1 MASGAVNKKYN
12 MSYRNPQIIV
22 DRSAEIWAQGVTNI
36 GKVVGQG
43 LKTYFE
49 LKKKNEETQKKKD
62 DAINTTM
69 IQGDLKQSALR
80 DKMAKTIKD
89 VSLQEKFTERAKL
102 LADGDGGEN
111 KGAIWYNTQLSL
123 NPPTDKKTLKEY
135 KDKVKE
141 YQKYM
146 ANSAQ
151 EIGYV
156 MSALETTKDLSAQQ
170 IVDNYAVAGQSGV
183 SELQNLMAM
192 RALENKALEG
202 FDYEKDLIYN
212 EDGTNSLKVVG
223 YLDKNSKTYKAWE
236 KTGVFKD
243 QDLEY
248 TKDGKVKISWERNLA
263 KWGEDGQFV
272 NEISPAIDMQS
283 VMKDTGLINKNGF
296 ANDNLYVTP
305 TVQQRLKN
313 QDGTSSVTTEKVLD
327 YDKLHNNSAFK
338 AEIKSK
344 AAGIDARS
352 ETDQI
357 DFIRNRFGWG
367 DMKTEEFFNRS
378 REQRLAFYEG
388 QLEMEAIKK
397 LGSFRNATKEDVKML
412 EDVMPGIEEGKPIIF
427 QEIKR
432 QTIKPLKPV
441 RADKSQQKFN
451 DKVSFAVDTLNE
463 VRSLVGETKK
473 QGNKKFTMDE
483 QGAFLTVLNQKRLST
498 DSKIQTTEDLKA
510 EFLADRKEKKVS
522 DKQALE
528 EWESVSPKTGLGYYR
543 KGEIIPVD
551 LSSPK
556 AMSKTVLEL
565 LNPGIKAQ
573 ELNKLLNSIDT
584 GDKNV
589 NLNGFGGEITL
600 TDEDFSEYLVK

>member
-1 MASGAVNKKYN
+1 

-22 DRSAEIWAQGVTNI
+22 DRSAEIWAQGVAKI
-36 GKVVGQG
+36 GDVLNRGIEA
-43 LKTYFE
+43 YFAA
-49 LKKKNEETQKKKD
+49 KKKGDEVQKNKD

-89 VSLQEKFTERAKL
+89 VSLQEKFTKRAEF
-102 LADGDGGEN
+102 LANGDDET

-123 NPPTDKKTLKEY
+123 NPPTDKNTLREY

-146 ANSAQ
+146 SNSAQ

-212 EDGTNSLKVVG
+212 EDGTNSLKVIG

-248 TKDGKVKISWERNLA
+248 TEDGKVKISWERNLA

-305 TVQQRLKN
+305 TVQQRLRN
-313 QDGTSSVTTEKVLD
+313 QNGTSSVTTEKVLD

-344 AAGIDARS
+344 AAGIDARL
-352 ETDQI
+352 ENDQI

-367 DMKTEEFFNRS
+367 DMKTEEFFSKS

-397 LGSFRNATKEDVKML
+397 LGSFRNATKEDVDILK
-412 EDVMPGIEEGKPIIF
+412 DVMPGIEEGKPIIF

-432 QTIKPLKPV
+432 QTIEPPKPIK
-441 RADKSQQKFN
+441 AGKSQQKFN
-451 DKVSFAVDTLNE
+451 DTVSFAVDTLNE
-463 VRSLVGETKK
+463 VRSLAGETKK
-473 QGNKKFTMDE
+473 QGNKKFTIDE
-483 QGAFLTVLNQKRLST
+483 QGAFLTVLNEKRLST
-498 DSKIQTTEDLKA
+498 DSKIQKTEDIKSEYL
-510 EFLADRKEKKVS
+510 DYKKREGDS
-522 DKQALE
+522 DEDALSA
-528 EWESVSPKTGLGYYR
+528 WEAASPKTGLAYMR

-573 ELNKLLNSIDT
+573 ELNKLLKAINT
-584 GDKNV
+584 GDKSV
-589 NLNGFGGEITL
+589 KINGFGGEITM
-600 TDEDFSEYLVK
+600 TDKELNEYLEDDQIK

>member
-1 MASGAVNKKYN
+1 
-12 MSYRNPQIIV
+12 
-22 DRSAEIWAQGVTNI
+22 
-36 GKVVGQG
+36 
-43 LKTYFE
+43 
-49 LKKKNEETQKKKD
+49 
-62 DAINTTM
+62 M

-89 VSLQEKFTERAKL
+89 VSLQEKFTKRAEF
-102 LADGDGGEN
+102 LANGDDET

-123 NPPTDKKTLKEY
+123 NPPTDKNTLREY

-146 ANSAQ
+146 SNSAK

-212 EDGTNSLKVVG
+212 EDGTNSLKVIG

-248 TKDGKVKISWERNLA
+248 TEDGKVKISWERNLA

-305 TVQQRLKN
+305 TVQQRLRN
-313 QDGTSSVTTEKVLD
+313 QNGTSSVTTEKVLD

-344 AAGIDARS
+344 AAGIDARL
-352 ETDQI
+352 ENDQI

-367 DMKTEEFFNRS
+367 DMKTEEFFSKS

-397 LGSFRNATKEDVKML
+397 LGSFRNATKEDVDILK
-412 EDVMPGIEEGKPIIF
+412 DVMPGIEEGKPIIF

-432 QTIKPLKPV
+432 QTIEPPKPIK
-441 RADKSQQKFN
+441 AGKSQQKFN
-451 DKVSFAVDTLNE
+451 DTVSFAVDTLNE
-463 VRSLVGETKK
+463 VRSLAGETKK
-473 QGNKKFTMDE
+473 QGNKKFTIDE
-483 QGAFLTVLNQKRLST
+483 QGAFLTVLNEKRLST
-498 DSKIQTTEDLKA
+498 DSKIQKTEDIKSEYL
-510 EFLADRKEKKVS
+510 DYKKREGDS
-522 DKQALE
+522 DEDALSA
-528 EWESVSPKTGLGYYR
+528 WEVASPKTGLAYMR

-573 ELNKLLNSIDT
+573 ELNKLLKAINT
-584 GDKNV
+584 GDKSV
-589 NLNGFGGEITL
+589 KINGFG
-600 TDEDFSEYLVK
+600 

>member
-1 MASGAVNKKYN
+1 

-36 GKVVGQG
+36 GKIVGQG

-89 VSLQEKFTERAKL
+89 VSLQEKFTKRAEF
-102 LADGDGGEN
+102 LANGDDET

-135 KDKVKE
+135 KDKVKQ
-141 YQKYM
+141 YQRYM

-305 TVQQRLKN
+305 TVQQRLTN
-313 QDGTSSVTTEKVLD
+313 QDGTSSITTEKVLD
-327 YDKLHNNSAFK
+327 YNKLHNNSAFK

-352 ETDQI
+352 ENDQI

-367 DMKTEEFFNRS
+367 DMKTEDFFNKS

-432 QTIKPLKPV
+432 QTVKPKIKTKAAKEPKESVNIANTYLEEFSEDPAIFFKRTFSTGEETDKFEDISYDEGMITVKLFNEDTKTFAPL
-441 RADKSQQKFN
+441 
-451 DKVSFAVDTLNE
+451 
-463 VRSLVGETKK
+463 SLEA
-473 QGNKKFTMDE
+473 E
-483 QGAFLTVLNQKRLST
+483 RLLK
-498 DSKIQTTEDLKA
+498 DIVESKISTAKKREEVISQIESYFKA
-510 EFLADRKEKKVS
+510 ERK
-522 DKQALE
+522 
-528 EWESVSPKTGLGYYR
+528 KTG
-543 KGEIIPVD
+543 E
-551 LSSPK
+551 
-556 AMSKTVLEL
+556 
-565 LNPGIKAQ
+565 
-573 ELNKLLNSIDT
+573 NSFTKSMEKPDR
-584 GDKNV
+584 
-589 NLNGFGGEITL
+589 FGQ
-600 TDEDFSEYLVK
+600 YLME